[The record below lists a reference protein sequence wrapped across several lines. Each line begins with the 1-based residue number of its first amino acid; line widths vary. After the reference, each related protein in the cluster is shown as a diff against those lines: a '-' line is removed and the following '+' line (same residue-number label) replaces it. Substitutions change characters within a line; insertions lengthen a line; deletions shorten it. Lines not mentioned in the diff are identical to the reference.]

1 MSSSAPSVKRTANKS
16 SVADNSTAPAAQ
28 KGRPLDSIEKKSGP
42 AIFRKLDGK
51 KPWKVEVSA
60 PSVDYHQNKDG
71 IQLGK
76 DKELE
81 THTKPGVKRTLF
93 SKITSETRNGV
104 VKAGSRVVPYQD
116 EISESTVVV
125 SNETEDLCR
134 NPKDCE
140 DLSLIRKQLAQIET
154 QQSNLLDLL
163 QVIF

>member
-1 MSSSAPSVKRTANKS
+1 MKTSRAVSSSVPSVKRLSNKS
-16 SVADNSTAPAAQ
+16 SVADNSTASAAQ
-28 KGRPLDSIEKKSGP
+28 KGP
-42 AIFRKLDGK
+42 AIFRKLDRK

-60 PSVDYHQNKDG
+60 PHGSSVDYQQNNDG

-76 DKELE
+76 DKDLE
-81 THTKPGVKRTLF
+81 AHTKPGVKRTLF
-93 SKITSETRNGV
+93 SKITNETRNSV

-116 EISESTVVV
+116 EISESTEVV
-125 SNETEDLCR
+125 SNETEDLCG
-134 NPKDCE
+134 NPKSCE